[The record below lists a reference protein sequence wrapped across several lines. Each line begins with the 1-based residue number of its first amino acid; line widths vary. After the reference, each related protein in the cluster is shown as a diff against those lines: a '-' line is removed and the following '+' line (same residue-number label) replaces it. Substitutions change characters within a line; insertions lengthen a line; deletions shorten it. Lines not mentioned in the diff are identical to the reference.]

1 MIRIKRGKH
10 SWLYYDSP
18 AGTCRILAF
27 REGSLDVTE
36 TPETA
41 LAKAR
46 ELWPNE
52 EILCDEPA
60 SEGFYGE

>member
-1 MIRIKRGKH
+1 MTIDRSEVSR
-10 SWLYYDSP
+10 
-18 AGTCRILAF
+18 
-27 REGSLDVTE
+27 
-36 TPETA
+36 A